1 MNRKVKVENADP
13 QVFERL
19 KLLGKRPNSSYKP
32 VYDLLPG
39 QVAVIECKD
48 DEDAFIYKKRIS
60 TAIRMHRKRIN
71 PAAKFATEKD
81 RNIIRVYC
89 IE

>member
-1 MNRKVKVENADP
+1 MNRKMKVENADP

-19 KLLGKRPNSSYKP
+19 RLLGKRANSCYKP

-48 DEDAFIYKKRIS
+48 EEDAFIYKRRIT

-71 PAAKFATEKD
+71 KDAKFATESD
-81 RNIIRVYC
+81 GNIIKVYR
-89 IE
+89 IG